1 MPTNLTGEWYAIE
14 KKYRE
19 EKDLKKKIELLKRL
33 IAATPKHKGTEN
45 LLADLR
51 RRLSKLEEL
60 SERRSKRSGGKEAAI
75 KKEGDLLVSIVGLT
89 KSGKSILLKELTNA
103 NVEISEQPYTTKT
116 PVTGVCFYSVVLIQ
130 FVEIPSFFLPRDLSI
145 AHISD
150 LILILAN
157 NEEERKEVE
166 KVLEKNRIQNKKI
179 YWKVDFKDSR
189 KQDYKMLLEK
199 IIQEAE
205 VIRVFTKPV
214 GKKVEERA
222 IVLKNGSTLRDM
234 IEKINSNWLNTFRFA
249 RVFDNSKI
257 SGRRVGLNYKLNDK
271 DIVELHV

>member
-14 KKYRE
+14 KEYRE
-19 EKDLKKKIELLKRL
+19 EKDLRKKIELLKKL

-60 SERRSKRSGGKEAAI
+60 LEKRSKKLGGRQLGI
-75 KKEGDLLVSIVGLT
+75 KKEGDLLVSIVGMT
-89 KSGKSILLKELTNA
+89 KSGKSTLLKELTNA
-103 NVEISEQPYTTKT
+103 NVDISEQPYTTKT
-116 PVTGVCFYSVVLIQ
+116 PVTGVCFYSGVLIQ

-145 AHISD
+145 VHISD

-157 NEEERKEVE
+157 SEEERKEVE
-166 KVLEKNRIQNKKI
+166 EVLEKNRIQKKI
-179 YWKVDFKDSR
+179 VYWRIDWKDYN
-189 KQDYKMLLEK
+189 KLLEK

-205 VIRVFTKPV
+205 VIRVFTKPI

-222 IVLKNGSTLRDM
+222 IVLKNGSKLRDM

-249 RVFDNSKI
+249 RVFDNSKT
-257 SGRRVGLNYKLNDK
+257 SGRRVGLNYELKDK
-271 DIVELHV
+271 DIIELHV